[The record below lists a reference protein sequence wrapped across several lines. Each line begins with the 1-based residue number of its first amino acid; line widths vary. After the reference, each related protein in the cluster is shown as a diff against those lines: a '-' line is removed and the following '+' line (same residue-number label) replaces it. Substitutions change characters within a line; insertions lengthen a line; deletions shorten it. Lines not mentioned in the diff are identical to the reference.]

1 MAGKSHVQVGVTGR
15 KPRTWSLSGHRMVGH
30 GQLMSNGTG
39 NWMRRTDSQ
48 MACLWQP
55 YPPIKGVYPLVNVY
69 IAMEAMAH
77 RKFVGLPIDSMAI
90 FQFANCKRSPGRV
103 SEKSFAMGIFINHRN
118 ICSA

>member
-1 MAGKSHVQVGVTGR
+1 MELGIGCGELIPKWLVYGSHIL
-15 KPRTWSLSGHRMVGH
+15 PL
-30 GQLMSNGTG
+30 
-39 NWMRRTDSQ
+39 
-48 MACLWQP
+48 
-55 YPPIKGVYPLVNVY
+55 KGVYPLVNVY

-103 SEKSFAMGIFINHRN
+103 SEKSFAMGIFINHPN